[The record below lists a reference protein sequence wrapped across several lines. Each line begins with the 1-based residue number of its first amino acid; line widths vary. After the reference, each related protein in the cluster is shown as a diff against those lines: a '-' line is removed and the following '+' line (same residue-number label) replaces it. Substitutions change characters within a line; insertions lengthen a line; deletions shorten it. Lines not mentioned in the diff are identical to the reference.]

1 MEVTQYQKMML
12 IFLLLKNN
20 FMKFFKYLAL
30 IAFSISLNSQ
40 NVNDDLIFI
49 DKIYDEALSN
59 GNSYEWLDYLS
70 NQIGGRLSG
79 SINYDRSVKWGKEE
93 LEMIEI
99 DSVWLQPVMIPKWVR
114 GAPEYAHIESSP
126 GNTISVPIAA
136 LGGSISTPS
145 IGISANVIEVKSFE
159 ELKKIGMDSIK
170 GKIVFYNRP
179 MDPTLINT
187 FQAYSGSVNQRTQ
200 GAIEAAKLGAIGV
213 IVRSMTTS
221 LDDYPHT
228 GSMYYDGISLNE
240 RIPAAAIS
248 TNGAELLSSMLSLN
262 SKIKFFFRQNSKNFP
277 DVISHNVVGQIN
289 GSLKPDEIIVIGGH
303 LDSWDLGDGSH
314 DDGSGIV
321 QSMEV
326 LRILKSLNYKPKRT
340 IRVVLFANEENGLR
354 GGNKY
359 AQESK
364 LNKEKHFFALESDAG
379 GFTPRGFSFDTSNKE
394 FKSIKELESLFTKYG
409 MNNFFMGGSGADIG
423 PLKDGKVILAGLRPD
438 TQRYFDYHHAAS
450 DTFDKIN
457 KRELE
462 LGAAAMTAL
471 VYLLDNYKL

>member
-1 MEVTQYQKMML
+1 M
-12 IFLLLKNN
+12 
-20 FMKFFKYLAL
+20 KYLSYLL
-30 IAFSISLNSQ
+30 IVAFSVSLHSQ
-40 NVNDDLIFI
+40 NTNEDSVFI
-49 DKIYDEALSN
+49 DKIYDEALAN

-79 SINYDRSVKWGKEE
+79 SINYDRSVKWGMDE
-93 LEMIEI
+93 LEMINL

-145 IGISANVIEVKSFE
+145 IGISANVIEVKNFN
-159 ELKKIGMDSIK
+159 ELKMIGKDSIR
-170 GKIVFYNRP
+170 GKIIFYNRP

-187 FQAYSGSVNQRTQ
+187 FQAYGGSVNQRTQ
-200 GAIEAAKLGAIGV
+200 GAVEAAKLGAIGV

-228 GSMYYDGISLNE
+228 GSMYYEGLSLNQ

-262 SKIKFFFRQNSKNFP
+262 PNIKFFFRQNSKNFP
-277 DVISHNVVGQIN
+277 DVLSHNVIAQIN
-289 GSLKPDEIIVIGGH
+289 GSEKPNEIIVIGGH

-314 DDGSGIV
+314 DDGAGIV

-326 LRILKSLNYKPKRT
+326 LRILKDLNYSPKRT

-354 GGNKY
+354 GGTKY
-359 AQESK
+359 AEEAI
-364 LNKEKHFFALESDAG
+364 LNNEKHFFALESDAG
-379 GFTPRGFSFDTSNKE
+379 GFTPRGFSFDTSEKE
-394 FKSIKELESLFTKYG
+394 FKTIKKFENLFIKYG
-409 MNNFFMGGSGADIG
+409 MDNFFIGGSGADIG
-423 PLKDGKVILAGLRPD
+423 PLKNGEVILAGLRPD

>member
-1 MEVTQYQKMML
+1 M
-12 IFLLLKNN
+12 
-20 FMKFFKYLAL
+20 KYLFYFL
-30 IAFSISLNSQ
+30 IVTFSCSLYSQ
-40 NVNDDLIFI
+40 DLNDHKVFI
-49 DKIYDEALSN
+49 DKIYNEALSN
-59 GNSYEWLDYLS
+59 GQSYEWLDYLS
-70 NQIGGRLSG
+70 NEIGGRLSG
-79 SINYDRSVKWGKEE
+79 SINYDRSVKWGKDE
-93 LEMIEI
+93 LDLIGT

-126 GNTISVPIAA
+126 GNTISVPVAA

-145 IGISANVIEVKSFE
+145 IGISANVIEVKSFD
-159 ELKKIGMDSIK
+159 ELSNIGKDSIT
-170 GKIVFYNRP
+170 GKIVFFNRK

-187 FQAYSGSVNQRTQ
+187 FQSYGGSVNQRTQ
-200 GAIEAAKLGAIGV
+200 GAAIAAKLGAIGV
-213 IVRSMTTS
+213 IVRSMTTT

-228 GSMYYDGISLNE
+228 GSMYYDGLTLNE

-262 SKIKFFFRQNSKNFP
+262 PNIKFFFRQNSKNFP
-277 DVISHNVVGQIN
+277 DVLSYNVIGQID
-289 GSLKPDEIIVIGGH
+289 GSERSDEIIVVGGH

-314 DDGSGIV
+314 DDGAGIV

-326 LRILKSLNYKPKRT
+326 IRILKNLNYKPKRT

-359 AQESK
+359 AELAKKNNES
-364 LNKEKHFFALESDAG
+364 HFFALESDAG
-379 GFTPRGFSFDTSNKE
+379 GFTPRGFSFDTSESEFNALKE
-394 FKSIKELESLFTKYG
+394 FKDLFKEYG
-409 MNNFFMGGSGADIG
+409 ADNFIIGGSGADIG
-423 PLKDGKVILAGLRPD
+423 PLKDDKIILAGLRPD
-438 TQRYFDYHHAAS
+438 PQRYFDYHHAAS

>member
-1 MEVTQYQKMML
+1 M
-12 IFLLLKNN
+12 
-20 FMKFFKYLAL
+20 KYLFYFFVVTL
-30 IAFSISLNSQ
+30 SFSLSSQELNDHK
-40 NVNDDLIFI
+40 VFI
-49 DKIYDEALSN
+49 DKVYNEALSN
-59 GNSYEWLDYLS
+59 GQSYEWLDYLS
-70 NQIGGRLSG
+70 NEIGGRLSG
-79 SINYDRSVKWGKEE
+79 SINYDRSVKWGKDE
-93 LEMIEI
+93 LNLIGI

-145 IGISANVIEVKSFE
+145 IGISANVIEVKSFD
-159 ELKKIGMDSIK
+159 ELNNIGKDSIS
-170 GKIVFYNRP
+170 GKIIFFNRK

-187 FQAYSGSVNQRTQ
+187 FQSYGGSVNQRTQ
-200 GAIEAAKLGAIGV
+200 GAAKAAKLGAIGV
-213 IVRSMTTS
+213 IVRSMTTT

-228 GSMYYDGISLNE
+228 GSMYYDGLTLNE

-262 SKIKFFFRQNSKNFP
+262 PNIKFFFRQNSKNFP
-277 DVISHNVVGQIN
+277 DVLSYNVIGQID
-289 GSLKPDEIIVIGGH
+289 GSERSDEIIVVGGH

-314 DDGSGIV
+314 DDGAGIV

-359 AQESK
+359 AELAK
-364 LNKEKHFFALESDAG
+364 KNNETHFFALESDAG
-379 GFTPRGFSFDTSNKE
+379 GFTPRGFSFDTSESEFNSLKE
-394 FKSIKELESLFTKYG
+394 FKHLFKEYG
-409 MNNFFMGGSGADIG
+409 ADDFIIGGSGADIG
-423 PLKDGKVILAGLRPD
+423 PLKDNKIILAGLRPD
-438 TQRYFDYHHAAS
+438 PQRYFDYHHAAS

>member
-1 MEVTQYQKMML
+1 M
-12 IFLLLKNN
+12 
-20 FMKFFKYLAL
+20 KYLSYLL
-30 IAFSISLNSQ
+30 IVAFSVSLHSQ
-40 NVNDDLIFI
+40 NTNEDSVFI
-49 DKIYDEALSN
+49 DKIYDEALAN

-79 SINYDRSVKWGKEE
+79 SINYDRSVKWGMGE
-93 LEMIEI
+93 LEMINL

-145 IGISANVIEVKSFE
+145 IGISANVIEVKNFN
-159 ELKKIGMDSIK
+159 ELKMIGKDSIR
-170 GKIVFYNRP
+170 GKIIFYNRP

-187 FQAYSGSVNQRTQ
+187 FQAYGGSVNQRTQ
-200 GAIEAAKLGAIGV
+200 GAVEAAKLGAIGV

-228 GSMYYDGISLNE
+228 GSMYYEGLSLNQ

-262 SKIKFFFRQNSKNFP
+262 PNIKFFFRQNSKNFP
-277 DVISHNVVGQIN
+277 DVLSHNVIAQIN
-289 GSLKPDEIIVIGGH
+289 GSEKPDEIIVIGGH

-314 DDGSGIV
+314 DDGAGIV

-326 LRILKSLNYKPKRT
+326 LRILKDLNYLPKRT

-354 GGNKY
+354 GGTKY
-359 AQESK
+359 AEEAI
-364 LNKEKHFFALESDAG
+364 LNNEKHFFALESDAG
-379 GFTPRGFSFDTSNKE
+379 GFTPRGFSFDTSEKE
-394 FKSIKELESLFTKYG
+394 FKTIKKFENLFIKYG
-409 MNNFFMGGSGADIG
+409 MDNFFIGGSGADIG
-423 PLKDGKVILAGLRPD
+423 PLKNGEVILAGLRPD

>member
-1 MEVTQYQKMML
+1 M
-12 IFLLLKNN
+12 
-20 FMKFFKYLAL
+20 KYLSYLL
-30 IAFSISLNSQ
+30 IVAFSVSLHSQ
-40 NVNDDLIFI
+40 NTNENSIFI
-49 DKIYDEALSN
+49 DKIYDEALAN

-79 SINYDRSVKWGKEE
+79 SINYDRSVKWGMGE
-93 LEMIEI
+93 LEMINL
-99 DSVWLQPVMIPKWVR
+99 DSVWLQPLMIPKWVR

-145 IGISANVIEVKSFE
+145 IGISANVIEVKNFK
-159 ELKKIGMDSIK
+159 ELKMIGKDSIR
-170 GKIVFYNRP
+170 GKIIFYNRP

-187 FQAYSGSVNQRTQ
+187 FQAYGGSVNQRTQ
-200 GAIEAAKLGAIGV
+200 GAVEAAKLGAVGV

-228 GSMYYDGISLNE
+228 GSMYYDGLSLNQ

-262 SKIKFFFRQNSKNFP
+262 PNIKFFFRQNSKNFP
-277 DVISHNVVGQIN
+277 DVLSHNVIAQIN
-289 GSLKPDEIIVIGGH
+289 GSEKPDEIILIGGH

-314 DDGSGIV
+314 DDGAGIV

-326 LRILKSLNYKPKRT
+326 LRILKDLNYSPKRT

-354 GGNKY
+354 GGTKY
-359 AQESK
+359 AEEAR
-364 LNKEKHFFALESDAG
+364 LNNEKHFFALESDAG
-379 GFTPRGFSFDTSNKE
+379 GFTPRGFSFDTSEKE
-394 FKSIKELESLFTKYG
+394 FKTIKKFENLFIKYG
-409 MNNFFMGGSGADIG
+409 IDNFFIGGSGADIG
-423 PLKDGKVILAGLRPD
+423 PLKNGEVILAGLRPD

>member
-1 MEVTQYQKMML
+1 M
-12 IFLLLKNN
+12 
-20 FMKFFKYLAL
+20 KYLSYLL
-30 IAFSISLNSQ
+30 IVAFSVSLHSQ
-40 NVNDDLIFI
+40 NTNEDSVFI
-49 DKIYDEALSN
+49 DKIYDEALAN

-79 SINYDRSVKWGKEE
+79 SINYDRSVKWGMDE
-93 LEMIEI
+93 LKMINL

-145 IGISANVIEVKSFE
+145 IGISANVIEVKNFN
-159 ELKKIGMDSIK
+159 ELKMIGKDSIR
-170 GKIVFYNRP
+170 GKIIFYNRP

-187 FQAYSGSVNQRTQ
+187 FQAYGGSVNQRTQ
-200 GAIEAAKLGAIGV
+200 GAVEAAKLGAIGV

-228 GSMYYDGISLNE
+228 GSMYYEGLSLNQ

-262 SKIKFFFRQNSKNFP
+262 PNIKFFFRQNSKNFP
-277 DVISHNVVGQIN
+277 DVLSHNVIAQIN
-289 GSLKPDEIIVIGGH
+289 GSEKPDEIIVIGGH

-314 DDGSGIV
+314 DDGAGIV

-326 LRILKSLNYKPKRT
+326 LRILKDLNYSPKRT

-354 GGNKY
+354 GGTKY
-359 AQESK
+359 AEEAI
-364 LNKEKHFFALESDAG
+364 LNNEKHFFALESDAG
-379 GFTPRGFSFDTSNKE
+379 GFTPRGFSFDTSEKE
-394 FKSIKELESLFTKYG
+394 FKTIKKFENLFIKYG
-409 MNNFFMGGSGADIG
+409 MDNFFIGGSGADIG
-423 PLKDGKVILAGLRPD
+423 PLKNGEVILAGLRPD

-457 KRELE
+457 K
-462 LGAAAMTAL
+462 T
-471 VYLLDNYKL
+471 

>member
-1 MEVTQYQKMML
+1 M
-12 IFLLLKNN
+12 
-20 FMKFFKYLAL
+20 KYLFYFLVVAL
-30 IAFSISLNSQ
+30 SFTLSSQELNDHK
-40 NVNDDLIFI
+40 VFI
-49 DKIYDEALSN
+49 DKVYNEALSN
-59 GNSYEWLDYLS
+59 GQSYEWLDYLS
-70 NQIGGRLSG
+70 NEIGGRLSG
-79 SINYDRSVKWGKEE
+79 SINYDRSVKWGKDE
-93 LEMIEI
+93 LNLIGI

-145 IGISANVIEVKSFE
+145 IGISANVIEVKSFD
-159 ELKKIGMDSIK
+159 ELNNIGKDSIS
-170 GKIVFYNRP
+170 GKIIFFNRK

-187 FQAYSGSVNQRTQ
+187 FQSYGGSVNQRTQ
-200 GAIEAAKLGAIGV
+200 GAAKAAKLGAIGV
-213 IVRSMTTS
+213 IVRSMTTT

-228 GSMYYDGISLNE
+228 GSMYYDGLELNE

-262 SKIKFFFRQNSKNFP
+262 PNIKFFFRQNSKNFP
-277 DVISHNVVGQIN
+277 DVLSYNVIGQID
-289 GSLKPDEIIVIGGH
+289 GSERSDEIIVVGGH

-314 DDGSGIV
+314 DDGAGIV

-359 AQESK
+359 AELAK
-364 LNKEKHFFALESDAG
+364 KNNETHFFALESDAG
-379 GFTPRGFSFDTSNKE
+379 GFTPRGFSFDTSESEFNSLKE
-394 FKSIKELESLFTKYG
+394 FKNLFKEYG
-409 MNNFFMGGSGADIG
+409 ADDFIIGGSGADIG
-423 PLKDGKVILAGLRPD
+423 PLKDNKIILAGLRPD
-438 TQRYFDYHHAAS
+438 PQRYFDYHHAAS

>member
-1 MEVTQYQKMML
+1 M
-12 IFLLLKNN
+12 
-20 FMKFFKYLAL
+20 KYLSYLL
-30 IAFSISLNSQ
+30 IVAFSVSLHSQ
-40 NVNDDLIFI
+40 NTNENSIFI
-49 DKIYDEALSN
+49 DKIYDEALAN

-79 SINYDRSVKWGKEE
+79 SINYDRSVKWGMGE
-93 LEMIEI
+93 LEMINL

-145 IGISANVIEVKSFE
+145 IGISSNVIEVKNFK
-159 ELKKIGMDSIK
+159 ELKMIGKDSIR
-170 GKIVFYNRP
+170 GKIIFYNRP

-187 FQAYSGSVNQRTQ
+187 FQAYGGSVNQRTQ
-200 GAIEAAKLGAIGV
+200 GAVEAAKLGAVGV

-228 GSMYYDGISLNE
+228 GSMYYDGLSLNQ

-262 SKIKFFFRQNSKNFP
+262 PNIKFFFRQNSKNFP
-277 DVISHNVVGQIN
+277 DVLSHNVIAQIN
-289 GSLKPDEIIVIGGH
+289 GSEKPDEIILIGGH

-314 DDGSGIV
+314 DDGAGIV

-326 LRILKSLNYKPKRT
+326 LRILKDLNYSPKRT

-354 GGNKY
+354 GGTKY
-359 AQESK
+359 AEEAR
-364 LNKEKHFFALESDAG
+364 LNNEKHFFALESDAG
-379 GFTPRGFSFDTSNKE
+379 GFTPRGFSFDTSEKE
-394 FKSIKELESLFTKYG
+394 FKTIKKFENLFIKYG
-409 MNNFFMGGSGADIG
+409 MDNFFIGGSGADIG
-423 PLKDGKVILAGLRPD
+423 PLKNGEVILAGLRPD

>member
-1 MEVTQYQKMML
+1 M
-12 IFLLLKNN
+12 
-20 FMKFFKYLAL
+20 KYLFFFL
-30 IAFSISLNSQ
+30 VVTLSFTLSSQELNDHK
-40 NVNDDLIFI
+40 VFI
-49 DKIYDEALSN
+49 DKVYNEALSN
-59 GNSYEWLDYLS
+59 GQTYEWLDYLS
-70 NQIGGRLSG
+70 NEIGGRLSG
-79 SINYDRSVKWGKEE
+79 SINYDRSVKWGKDE
-93 LEMIEI
+93 LNLIGI

-114 GAPEYAHIESSP
+114 GTPEYAHIESSP

-145 IGISANVIEVKSFE
+145 IGISANVIEVKSFD
-159 ELKKIGMDSIK
+159 ELNNIGKDSIS
-170 GKIVFYNRP
+170 GKIIFFNRK

-187 FQAYSGSVNQRTQ
+187 FQSYGGSVNQRTQ
-200 GAIEAAKLGAIGV
+200 GAAKAARLGAIGV

-228 GSMYYDGISLNE
+228 GSMYYDGLKLNE

-262 SKIKFFFRQNSKNFP
+262 PNIKFFFRQNSKNFP
-277 DVISHNVVGQIN
+277 DVLSYNVIGQID
-289 GSLKPDEIIVIGGH
+289 GSERSDEIIVVGGH

-314 DDGSGIV
+314 DDGAGIV

-359 AQESK
+359 AELAK
-364 LNKEKHFFALESDAG
+364 KNNETHFFALESDAG
-379 GFTPRGFSFDTSNKE
+379 GFTPRGFSFDTSESEFNSLKE
-394 FKSIKELESLFTKYG
+394 FKHLFKEYG
-409 MNNFFMGGSGADIG
+409 ADNFIIGGSGADIG
-423 PLKDGKVILAGLRPD
+423 PLKDNKIILAGLRPD
-438 TQRYFDYHHAAS
+438 PQRYFDYHHAAS

>member
-1 MEVTQYQKMML
+1 M
-12 IFLLLKNN
+12 
-20 FMKFFKYLAL
+20 KYLFYFL
-30 IAFSISLNSQ
+30 VVTFSFSLSSQ
-40 NVNDDLIFI
+40 ELNDHKFFI
-49 DKIYDEALSN
+49 DKVYNEALSN
-59 GNSYEWLDYLS
+59 GQSYEWLDYLS
-70 NQIGGRLSG
+70 NEIGGRLSG
-79 SINYDRSVKWGKEE
+79 SINYDRSVKWGKDE
-93 LEMIEI
+93 LNLIGI

-145 IGISANVIEVKSFE
+145 IGISANVIEVKSFD
-159 ELKKIGMDSIK
+159 ELNNIGKDSIS
-170 GKIVFYNRP
+170 GKIIFFNRK

-187 FQAYSGSVNQRTQ
+187 FQSYGGSVNQRTQ
-200 GAIEAAKLGAIGV
+200 GAAKAAKLGAIGV
-213 IVRSMTTS
+213 IVRSMTTT

-228 GSMYYDGISLNE
+228 GSMYYDGLELNE

-262 SKIKFFFRQNSKNFP
+262 PNIKFFFRQNSKNFP
-277 DVISHNVVGQIN
+277 DVLSYNVIGQID
-289 GSLKPDEIIVIGGH
+289 GSERSDEIIVVGGH

-314 DDGSGIV
+314 DDGAGIV

-359 AQESK
+359 AELAK
-364 LNKEKHFFALESDAG
+364 KNNETHFFALESDAG
-379 GFTPRGFSFDTSNKE
+379 GFTPRGFSFDTSESEFNSLKE
-394 FKSIKELESLFTKYG
+394 FKNLFKEYG
-409 MNNFFMGGSGADIG
+409 ADDFIIGGSGADIG
-423 PLKDGKVILAGLRPD
+423 PLKDNKIILAGLRPD
-438 TQRYFDYHHAAS
+438 PQRYFDYHHAAS

>member
-1 MEVTQYQKMML
+1 M
-12 IFLLLKNN
+12 
-20 FMKFFKYLAL
+20 KYLIYSL
-30 IAFSISLNSQ
+30 IVIFSCSIYSQDLNNHSQ
-40 NVNDDLIFI
+40 FI
-49 DKIYDEALSN
+49 KKIYDEALSS
-59 GNSYEWLDYLS
+59 GESYERLDYLS

-79 SINYDRSVKWGKEE
+79 SINYERSVKWGKEE
-93 LEMIEI
+93 LDLIGL
-99 DSVWLQPVMIPKWVR
+99 DSVWLQPVMTPKWVR

-145 IGISANVIEVKSFE
+145 IGISSNIIEVKSFD
-159 ELKKIGMDSIK
+159 ELNNIGKDSIN
-170 GKIVFYNRP
+170 GKIIFFNRK

-187 FQAYSGSVNQRTQ
+187 FQSYGGSVNQRTQ
-200 GAIEAAKLGAIGV
+200 GAAIAAKFGAIGV
-213 IVRSMTTS
+213 IVRSMTTT

-228 GSMYYDGISLNE
+228 GSMYYDGLTLNE

-262 SKIKFFFRQNSKNFP
+262 PNIKFFFRQNSKNFP
-277 DVISHNVVGQIN
+277 DVLSYNVIGQID
-289 GSLKPDEIIVIGGH
+289 GSERSDEIIVVGGH

-314 DDGSGIV
+314 DDGAGIV

-326 LRILKSLNYKPKRT
+326 LRILKILNYKPKRT

-359 AQESK
+359 AELAKKNNES
-364 LNKEKHFFALESDAG
+364 HFFALESDAG
-379 GFTPRGFSFDTSNKE
+379 GFTPRGFSFDTSESEFNSLKE
-394 FKSIKELESLFTKYG
+394 FEELFNQYG
-409 MNNFFMGGSGADIG
+409 IDNFIIGGSGADIG

-438 TQRYFDYHHAAS
+438 PQRYFDYHHAAS

>member
-1 MEVTQYQKMML
+1 M
-12 IFLLLKNN
+12 
-20 FMKFFKYLAL
+20 KYLSYL
-30 IAFSISLNSQ
+30 ILITFSVSLNSQ
-40 NVNDDLIFI
+40 NTNDYSVFI

-59 GNSYEWLDYLS
+59 GYSYEWLDYLS

-79 SINYDRSVKWGKEE
+79 SINYDRSVKWGMDE
-93 LEMIEI
+93 LKMINL
-99 DSVWLQPVMIPKWVR
+99 DTVWLQPVMIPKWVR

-145 IGISANVIEVKSFE
+145 IGISANVIEVKNFN
-159 ELKKIGMDSIK
+159 ELKLIGKDSIA
-170 GKIVFYNRP
+170 GKIIFYNRP

-187 FQAYSGSVNQRTQ
+187 FQAYGGSVNQRTQ
-200 GAIEAAKLGAIGV
+200 GAVEAAKLGAIGV

-228 GSMYYDGISLNE
+228 GSMYYEGLSLNQ

-262 SKIKFFFRQNSKNFP
+262 PNIKFFFRQNSKNFP
-277 DVISHNVVGQIN
+277 DVLSHNVIGQIN
-289 GSLKPDEIIVIGGH
+289 GSEKPDEIIIVGGH

-314 DDGSGIV
+314 DDGAGIV

-326 LRILKSLNYKPKRT
+326 LRILKDLNYSPKRT

-354 GGNKY
+354 GGTKY
-359 AQESK
+359 AEEAK
-364 LNKEKHFFALESDAG
+364 LNNEKHFFALESDAG
-379 GFTPRGFSFDTSNKE
+379 GFTPRGFSFDTSDKE
-394 FKSIKELESLFTKYG
+394 FKTIKKFENLFVKYG
-409 MNNFFMGGSGADIG
+409 MNNFFIGGSGADIG
-423 PLKDGKVILAGLRPD
+423 PLKNGEVILAGLRPD
-438 TQRYFDYHHAAS
+438 SQRYFDYHHAAS

>member
-1 MEVTQYQKMML
+1 
-12 IFLLLKNN
+12 
-20 FMKFFKYLAL
+20 MKYFKYLL
-30 IAFSISLNSQ
+30 IIAFSISLNSQ
-40 NVNDDLIFI
+40 NLNNDSAFI
-49 DKIYDEALSN
+49 DEIYDEALSN
-59 GNSYEWLDYLS
+59 GESYKWLDYLS

-93 LEMIEI
+93 LDMIDI
-99 DSVWLQPVMIPKWVR
+99 DSVWLQAVMIPKWVR

-145 IGISANVIEVKSFE
+145 IGISANVIEVKNFK
-159 ELKKIGMDSIK
+159 ELNNIGRDSVK

-187 FQAYSGSVNQRTQ
+187 FEAYGGSVNQRTQ
-200 GAIEAAKLGAIGV
+200 GAVEAAKLGAIGV

-228 GSMYYDGISLNE
+228 GSTYYEGLSLNQ

-262 SKIKFFFRQNSKNFP
+262 SNIKFFFRQNSKNFP
-277 DVISHNVVGQIN
+277 DVLSHNVIGQIN
-289 GSLKPDEIIVIGGH
+289 GSEKPDEIIVIGGH

-326 LRILKSLNYKPKRT
+326 LRILKSLNYIPKRT

-359 AQESK
+359 AAEAM
-364 LNKEKHFFALESDAG
+364 LNNEKHFFALESDAG
-379 GFTPRGFSFDTSNKE
+379 GFTPRGFSFDTSDKE
-394 FKSIKELESLFTKYG
+394 FKTIKKFETLFIKYG
-409 MNNFFMGGSGADIG
+409 MNNFFIGGSGADIG
-423 PLKDGKVILAGLRPD
+423 PLKDSKVILAGLRPD

>member
-1 MEVTQYQKMML
+1 M
-12 IFLLLKNN
+12 
-20 FMKFFKYLAL
+20 KYLSYL
-30 IAFSISLNSQ
+30 IIITFSVSLNSQ
-40 NVNDDLIFI
+40 NTNDYSVFI

-59 GNSYEWLDYLS
+59 GYSYKWLDYLS

-79 SINYDRSVKWGKEE
+79 SINYDRSVKWGMDE
-93 LEMIEI
+93 LKMINI
-99 DSVWLQPVMIPKWVR
+99 DTVWLQPVMIPKWVR

-145 IGISANVIEVKSFE
+145 IGISANVIEVKNFN
-159 ELKKIGMDSIK
+159 ELKLIGKDSIA
-170 GKIVFYNRP
+170 GKIIFYNRP

-187 FQAYSGSVNQRTQ
+187 FQAYGGSVNQRTQ
-200 GAIEAAKLGAIGV
+200 GAVEAAKLGAIGV

-228 GSMYYDGISLNE
+228 GSMYYEGLSLNQ

-262 SKIKFFFRQNSKNFP
+262 PNIKFFFRQNSKNFP
-277 DVISHNVVGQIN
+277 DVLSHNVIAQIN
-289 GSLKPDEIIVIGGH
+289 GSEKPDEIIIVGGH

-314 DDGSGIV
+314 DDGAGIV

-326 LRILKSLNYKPKRT
+326 LRILKDLNYSPKRT

-354 GGNKY
+354 GGTKY
-359 AQESK
+359 AEEAK
-364 LNKEKHFFALESDAG
+364 LNNEKHFFALESDAG
-379 GFTPRGFSFDTSNKE
+379 GFTPRGFSFDTSDKE
-394 FKSIKELESLFTKYG
+394 FKTIKKFENLFVKYG
-409 MNNFFMGGSGADIG
+409 MNNFFIGGSGADIG
-423 PLKDGKVILAGLRPD
+423 PLKNGEVILAGLRPD
-438 TQRYFDYHHAAS
+438 SQRYFDYHHAAS